1 MVRRFLRS
9 ELGIVWLQYL
19 AAGLA
24 MIPVGL
30 LYFEFSTKL
39 SFWLSAA
46 IAVMVGL
53 SVSTCVGY
61 FLRLRAAKP
70 FLVAEARQV
79 SDGCKDIF
87 PQRAAFWAGASANNL
102 YPLSDVIQAPIRA
115 RAASQSS
122 LG

>member
-1 MVRRFLRS
+1 MVHRFLRS

-46 IAVMVGL
+46 IAVVLGL
-53 SVSTCVGY
+53 AVSTCVGY
-61 FLRLRAAKP
+61 FLRPRSAKP
-70 FLVAEARQV
+70 FLVAEAQV
-79 SDGCKDIF
+79 SDGGKDIF
-87 PQRAAFWAGASANNL
+87 SQRAGFWARASANNL
-102 YPLSDVIQAPIRA
+102 YPLPDALQAPIRA